1 MTFLSGRFLQ
11 KTNKR
16 ILLYYY
22 ETSGR
27 LVFVRFLEEIEDTN
41 KSFRNYL
48 TFSDYQFC
56 LIKENYNFLFI
67 QSDTLWKY
75 CLLYL
80 KEKLR
85 VDYHRKDYHSY
96 HGTFHTIFKNSRLI
110 CARELLENVGLHELP
125 RESLSVRASPFRRE
139 TPLSIHG
146 DPYMVLVSD
155 IKLIRTDTT
164 LWS

>member
-1 MTFLSGRFLQ
+1 MHACKLIKVRKTRNDFFKWTFPPKNKQ
-11 KTNKR
+11 TNST
-16 ILLYYY
+16 LLLWNLRS
-22 ETSGR
+22 TS
-27 LVFVRFLEEIEDTN
+27 FCSFLEEIEDTN

-146 DPYMVLVSD
+146 DPYILQ
-155 IKLIRTDTT
+155 
-164 LWS
+164 